1 MFTFVPLQKKI
12 DMRNQRKLLIEQLDR
27 KLKPFLGSEMV
38 IIPDKGWINTIR
50 TTLNITLEQLGR
62 KLKITKQ
69 GVKRIEESEAAGT
82 ITIKSL
88 KEVCNAL
95 EMKFVYGFVPIDGSI
110 DSLLERKSRI
120 LAEKIILRTNHNMML
135 EGQEIGKEKLENAI
149 EDLSKEIKFELK
161 KTIWD

>member
-1 MFTFVPLQKKI
+1 
-12 DMRNQRKLLIEQLDR
+12 MRNQRKLLVEQLDR

-38 IIPDKGWINTIR
+38 IIPDNGWINTIR
-50 TTLNITLEQLGR
+50 TTINMTLEQLGK
-62 KLKITKQ
+62 KLNMSKQ

-88 KEVCNAL
+88 KEVGNAL
-95 EMKFVYGFVPIDGSI
+95 EMKFVYGFIPVDGSI
-110 DSLLERKSRI
+110 DYLLERKSRI

-135 EGQEIGKEKLENAI
+135 EDQAI
-149 EDLSKEIKFELK
+149 EKGKLRAAIDDLSKDIKFELK

>member
-1 MFTFVPLQKKI
+1 
-12 DMRNQRKLLIEQLDR
+12 
-27 KLKPFLGSEMV
+27 LKPFLGSEII

-50 TTLNITLEQLGR
+50 TTINMTLEQLGK
-62 KLKITKQ
+62 KLKMTKQ

-88 KEVCNAL
+88 KEVGNAL

-110 DSLLERKSRI
+110 DSLLDRKSKI

-135 EGQEIGKEKLENAI
+135 EDQGIEKGNLRNAI

-161 KTIWD
+161 KAIWD

>member
-1 MFTFVPLQKKI
+1 
-12 DMRNQRKLLIEQLDR
+12 MRNQRKLLLEQLDR

-38 IIPDKGWINTIR
+38 IIPDNGWINTIR
-50 TTLNITLEQLGR
+50 TTINMTLEQLGK
-62 KLKITKQ
+62 KLNMTKQ

-110 DSLLERKSRI
+110 DSLLDRKSRR

-135 EGQEIGKEKLENAI
+135 EDQEIGKEKLENAI

>member
-1 MFTFVPLQKKI
+1 MC
-12 DMRNQRKLLIEQLDR
+12 NQRKLLVEQLDR

-38 IIPDKGWINTIR
+38 IIPDNGWINTIR
-50 TTLNITLEQLGR
+50 TTLNMTLEQLGK
-62 KLKITKQ
+62 KLNMSKQ

-88 KEVCNAL
+88 KEVGKAL
-95 EMKFVYGFVPIDGSI
+95 EIKFVYGFVPVDGSI

-135 EGQEIGKEKLENAI
+135 EEQAI
-149 EDLSKEIKFELK
+149 EKGKFRAAIDDLSKDIKFELK